1 MSSLYLRA
9 SPAYFGLTRVEVGKY
24 RIGESPVKILDLF
37 STSKSCSLLVNL
49 DGEIV
54 EKYRYFQEFLG
65 HNYLSLQRL
74 AELEQIY
81 FSGTPFNMR
90 EVEERTHNLL
100 TSTRRL
106 VRALDGM
113 GGGCYG
119 ELLGVVDRLAAE
131 IAPLYYPAPHC
142 LMGPLVLS
150 LDSLDAASYRDAGG
164 KATNLALMARRA
176 GLPIP
181 PGFVVTA
188 MGFNRFM
195 EEAKLKRVIEVIL
208 ATLDPDDLEEVETG
222 SQEIREMILEAKL
235 IPILADKIL
244 AAYEALEA
252 RTVKGVRLA
261 MRSSAVGEDSEA
273 SFAGLYDTR
282 LNVAPD
288 EILQAYQEVVAS
300 KYSARAILYR
310 LRYGL
315 DDQDTPMCVAG
326 IAMVDSR
333 ASGVLYTVDPAKPD
347 SGLLKISAVLGQGEY
362 LVSGET
368 SPDGYFV
375 DRQTLALVDRKIG
388 NKSQR
393 LVARPAGG
401 LCLEETPA
409 AERDL
414 PAVNDDMIRTLT
426 QGGLKLERYFQ
437 GPQDVEWAVDQEGRL
452 FFLQSRPLALIQTK
466 IPQPTETKEFPGHP
480 LLLAGGKP
488 ASPGVAA
495 GVVWQVTRGGKTP
508 PENAILV
515 ARTASPDYA
524 SLMNRINGLITD
536 VGSVTSHLAS
546 VAREFAVPA
555 LLDVDGATHTLTDG
569 QEITLVADTG
579 SVYQGIVAELA
590 ESARPTRQHIVN
602 SPMHGRLR
610 AVLDKL
616 SPLNL
621 TDPQASNFAPAGCR
635 TLHDIIRFAH
645 ERAMQEMFGLSEAGP
660 GRSVAARL
668 TTSIPFPLYLIDLG
682 GGLTE
687 GLTSC
692 HQVTP
697 ENLESAPMK
706 ALWRGLSNPGINWSG
721 GIGVGLQDFLTLM
734 ARGMS
739 QRPWELPGGDS
750 FAVISREYA
759 NLSAKFGYHYAN
771 LDAMIGDNP
780 EANYFSLQF
789 SGGAGT
795 QAGRSLRLSFLGKVL
810 DRLGCKLRITGDLLD
825 ASLSGLAA
833 GDLEASLDQVGRLL
847 GASRL
852 LDVAIASEADVDRM
866 VAAFFMGDYDFFRL
880 SQENRLPDFYT
891 PSGVWRRITQDGH
904 SLILEDGSGYGRG
917 FSSGLASIMG
927 RVVGIKYKEFLDSI
941 GAYFYFPLAIAKDS
955 FVASCRVKV
964 RAQVTAGK
972 IDQVA
977 GLAFAIRDVGNY
989 FALRI
994 NALED
999 NFALFEYVNGKRFL
1013 RVKVQTSIIQ
1023 GEWYEIAV
1031 AIQDNVI
1038 KGYLDGDLKME
1049 YTAENILQGF
1059 VGLWSRA
1066 DSVSYFEGLG
1076 INAASPGEGAT

>member
-1 MSSLYLRA
+1 M
-9 SPAYFGLTRVEVGKY
+9 
-24 RIGESPVKILDLF
+24 KILDLF
-37 STSKSCSLLVNL
+37 STSKACQLLVNL
-49 DGEIV
+49 DGEVV

-65 HNYLSLQRL
+65 HNYLSLQCL
-74 AELEQIY
+74 AELEQLY
-81 FSGTPFNMR
+81 YSGTPFNMR
-90 EVEERTHNLL
+90 EVEERTQELL

-113 GGGCYG
+113 GGGRFG
-119 ELLGVVDRLAAE
+119 PLLGAVDRLAAE

-142 LMGPLVLS
+142 LTGPLVLS

-176 GLPIP
+176 GLPTP
-181 PGFVVTA
+181 PGFVVTS
-188 MGFNRFM
+188 MGFARFL
-195 EEAKLKRVIEVIL
+195 EEARLNRLIEIIL
-208 ATLDPDDLEEVETG
+208 ATLDPKDLEEVETG
-222 SQEIREMILEAKL
+222 SQEIRQMIMEARVVPVL
-235 IPILADKIL
+235 GDKIL
-244 AAYEALEA
+244 AAYEALES
-252 RTVKGVRLA
+252 RTVQGVRIA

-282 LNVAPD
+282 LNVAKD
-288 EILQAYQEVVAS
+288 EILQAYKEVVAS

-326 IAMVDSR
+326 IVMVDSQ
-333 ASGVLYTVDPAKPD
+333 ASGVLYTVDPARPN

-375 DRQTLALVDRKIG
+375 DRQTLAIVDRQIG
-388 NKSQR
+388 RKSRR
-393 LVARPAGG
+393 LVARPGGG
-401 LCLEETPA
+401 LSLEETPA
-409 AERDL
+409 AEKNL
-414 PAVNDDMIRTLT
+414 PAISDDLIRTLT
-426 QGGLKLERYFQ
+426 QGGLKVERYFQ

-466 IPQPTETKEFPGHP
+466 SRQQTATREFPGHP
-480 LLLAGGKP
+480 LLLAGGKT
-488 ASPGVAA
+488 ASPGVAS
-495 GVVWQVTRGGKTP
+495 GVVWQAGRSGSRTP

-524 SLMNRINGLITD
+524 SLMNHIKGLITE

-546 VAREFAVPA
+546 VAREFGVPA
-555 LLDVDGATHTLTDG
+555 LLDLAGATQTLTDG

-579 SVYQGIVAELA
+579 AVYQGIVAELA
-590 ESARPTRQHIVN
+590 ENARPTRQHVVN

-610 AVLDKL
+610 AVLDQL

-621 TDPQASNFAPAGCR
+621 TDPQAPDFAPAGCR
-635 TLHDIIRFAH
+635 TLHDVIRFAH

-660 GRSVAARL
+660 GQSIAARL
-668 TTSIPFPLYLIDLG
+668 ITSIPLPLYLIDLG
-682 GGLTE
+682 GGLTA
-687 GLTSC
+687 GLTTC
-692 HQVTP
+692 DQVTP
-697 ENLESAPMK
+697 ENLESVPMK
-706 ALWRGLSNPGINWSG
+706 ALWRGLSHPGINWTG
-721 GIGVGLQDFLTLM
+721 GMGVGVADFLTLM

-739 QRPWELPGGDS
+739 QRPGELPGGDS
-750 FAVISREYA
+750 FAVISQEYA

-771 LDAMIGDNP
+771 LDAMAGEKA

-825 ASLSGLAA
+825 ASLSGVAA
-833 GDLEASLDQVGRLL
+833 RDLEPILDQVGRLL

-852 LDVAIASEADVDRM
+852 LDMAIASEADVDRM
-866 VAAFFMGDYDFFRL
+866 VAAFFRGDYDFFRV
-880 SQENRLPDFYT
+880 SQEDRLPDFYT
-891 PSGVWRRITQDGH
+891 PTGVWRRVTLDGH
-904 SLILEDGSGYGRG
+904 RVILEDGSGYGRG
-917 FSSGLASIMG
+917 VSSGLASIMG
-927 RVVGIKYKEFLDSI
+927 LVVGVKYKEFLDSI
-941 GAYFYFPLAIAKDS
+941 GAYFYFPLAIAKES
-955 FVASCRVKV
+955 FVTAGRFKV
-964 RAQVTAGK
+964 RAQAATGK

-989 FALRI
+989 FVLRI

-1013 RVKVQTSIIQ
+1013 RAKVQTAITQ

-1031 AIQDNVI
+1031 AVQDNVL
-1038 KGYLDGDLKME
+1038 KGYLDGEPKIE
-1049 YTAENILQGF
+1049 YRAENLLQGF

-1066 DSVSYFEGLG
+1066 DSVSYFEGLD
-1076 INAASPGEGAT
+1076 INKVSSGE